1 MTKFT
6 FNSENSFMSIDG
18 HEFEI
23 FEIEVEGKKSIICET
38 DLKSLAN
45 INISV
50 ADFPEGLSI
59 ELKNKTGFDTFLFY
73 DLVISKNKSLII
85 FDFECRQPNKYWEGK
100 WGLSTFLATLSDTV
114 KGAGVAKVDWI
125 DLDDDWKEL
134 NLHFKVDKDFNIK
147 AKTDELATVIKY
159 YIKQAE
165 LTLSGAV
172 WRKEYETKEDLYC
185 TDILYPLLRKM
196 GYIDVRYRHGTK
208 EYGKDFTFSE
218 QTKFGNLRHFGLQA
232 KAGNLRGNVNAD
244 IDEIIGQLNDAF
256 SMSYHEIS
264 ANETRQISTFIVAI
278 SGQYTNNAKEKI
290 IQKTPKHFLGSVYFI
305 DRDKTIEL
313 IEKYWK

>member
-1 MTKFT
+1 MTKFILNT
-6 FNSENSFMSIDG
+6 ENYFMSIDG

-23 FEIEVEGKKSIICET
+23 VEIEVEGKKTLICET
-38 DLKSLAN
+38 DLKSLSK
-45 INISV
+45 INLSV
-50 ADFPEGLSI
+50 SDFPENLSI
-59 ELKNKTGFDTFLFY
+59 EVKDRTGFDTFLFY
-73 DLVISKNKSLII
+73 DLRISKIKETII

-100 WGLSTFLATLSDTV
+100 WGLSTFLATISDTV
-114 KGAGVAKVDWI
+114 KAASVAKVDWL

-134 NLHFKVDKDFNIK
+134 NLHFKVDKDFNV
-147 AKTDELATVIKY
+147 KTKTEELTKLIKY

-172 WRKEYETKEDLYC
+172 WRKEFETNEDSYC

-278 SGQYTNNAKEKI
+278 SGQYTANAKEKI